1 MSKNKNETIV
11 LEYLVEQNK
20 PFSAQDI
27 TNNLD
32 GKLGKTVITNS
43 LEKLAADNR
52 IIEKLYGKQKVYMAL
67 QKIDTVNIKGQLR
80 DLDEKIITSGAEL
93 NRIKQ
98 DNLKIESQLKSYG
111 DKIPIKELES
121 RIGDVNSEIQDLE
134 KRIKLLKS
142 SNVKIVSK
150 EEKKKLDKE
159 IEKYAKQWRK
169 LKRIGKEMMDSIL
182 DNCNVKKKDLI
193 EDLCIVLDEHE
204 NVQPPNI

>member
-1 MSKNKNETIV
+1 MSNNFKNFLLFSLEVLVKLNYFLKIGKNKNETIV
-11 LEYLVEQNK
+11 LDYLVEQNR

-32 GKLGKTVITNS
+32 GKLGKTVITNA

-52 IIEKLYGKQKVYMAL
+52 IIEKVYGKQKVYMAL

-121 RIGDVNSEIQDLE
+121 RISDVNSEIQDLE

-142 SNVKIVSK
+142 SN
-150 EEKKKLDKE
+150 LDKE

-193 EDLCIVLDEHE
+193 VLFK
-204 NVQPPNI
+204 